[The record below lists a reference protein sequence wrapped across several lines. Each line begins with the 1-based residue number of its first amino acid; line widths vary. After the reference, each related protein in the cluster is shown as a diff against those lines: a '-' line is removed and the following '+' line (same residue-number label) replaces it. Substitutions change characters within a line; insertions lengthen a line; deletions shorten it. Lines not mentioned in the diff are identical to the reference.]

1 MLRLNKCAAA
11 PGLAIAL
18 IAFAPV
24 AVGGLAVSFQQEQ
37 AQDPEARF
45 EALKA
50 RWDKAQ
56 EDFFAKYQAAKDN
69 DERRALMGERPKAED
84 YLPEAIEIAE
94 SAAGTEAAAK
104 AWMWAL
110 QLAPQAGDDEAIG
123 VAVEALMR
131 DHLDSPEV
139 AELPMMIQYMS
150 RSLGEEKAEG
160 LLRDLIEK
168 APQPALKGGAMFALA
183 SMLDADDLDPASARG
198 KEVRALMEAVAK
210 DYADVTDSRGR
221 SVGARAEGWLFEKE
235 RLQVGK
241 VAPDI
246 EGNDLAG
253 VPFKLSDYR
262 GKVVLLDFWGD
273 W

>member
-18 IAFAPV
+18 IAWTPV

-50 RWDKAQ
+50 RWEKAQ
-56 EDFFAKYQAAKDN
+56 ADFFAKYKAAKDN
-69 DERRALMGERPKAED
+69 DARRALMGERPKAED
-84 YLPEAIEIAE
+84 YLPEAIQIAQ

-104 AWMWAL
+104 VWMWAL
-110 QLAPQAGDDEAIG
+110 YLALQAGDDETIG
-123 VAVEALMR
+123 VAVEVLMR

-139 AELPMMIQYMS
+139 AELPMIIQDLS
-150 RSLGEEKAEG
+150 PSLGEEKAEG
-160 LLRDLIEK
+160 LLRALIEK
-168 APQPALKGGAMFALA
+168 APQPALKGVAMFALA
-183 SMLDADDLDPASARG
+183 SMLDADDLDPASERG
-198 KEVRALMEAVAK
+198 KEVRALMEAVAR
-210 DYADVTDSRGR
+210 DYADVEDSSGR
-221 SVGARAEGWLFEKE
+221 SIGARAEGWLFEKE
-235 RLQVGK
+235 HLQVGK
-241 VAPDI
+241 VAPEI
-246 EGNDLAG
+246 EATDLFG

-262 GKVVLLDFWGD
+262 GKVVLLDFWGN